1 MLDFF
6 AHSSVLPYTVALGI
20 MGGLFVLEMFA
31 ALIGFHPIDSFLPD
45 FDMDFGEAGAEGAG
59 LEMHGLG
66 IGAILG
72 WFHFGRVP
80 ALLILSLFL
89 AGFGT
94 AGLMV
99 QLFAMRSLGFYM
111 PYLIT
116 LPIALISA
124 IFTTRYGGMILAQI
138 MPRDESNAV
147 SRSQFVGQVAT
158 VVHGTADHNRKA
170 EARLIDAHGISHYFL
185 VEPALDQSA
194 IQQGEEV
201 LIVSAEEAHYI
212 VVRADMSHVDLNKKN
227 VAH

>member
-31 ALIGFHPIDSFLPD
+31 ALVGFHPVDSFLPE
-45 FDMDFGEAGAEGAG
+45 FDMDFSDAGAEGAG

-66 IGAILG
+66 LGAILG

-94 AGLMV
+94 VGVML
-99 QLFAMRSLGFYM
+99 QLFSQRLMGSYQPF
-111 PYLIT
+111 LIS
-116 LPIALISA
+116 LPIAILSA
-124 IFTTRYGGMILAQI
+124 ILAARYGGLVLSKI

-185 VEPALDQSA
+185 VEPASDQTA
-194 IQQGEEV
+194 IEQGEEV
-201 LIVSAEEAHYI
+201 LIVSAEEAHYV
-212 VVRADMSHVDLNKKN
+212 VVRSDMSHVDLSKKN
-227 VAH
+227 VSH